1 MSTPILM
8 TKPLQTE
15 LTGPCDS
22 GVCILS
28 LSGGID
34 YRSAP
39 ELRERVFAA
48 LDSAGDGSLLV
59 DLADVRSIDTAGMAV
74 LVEALVASRERGTQL
89 FLCGAGEAVRKVFRL
104 AGLQEALEHC
114 TSCREEAERRLA
126 LSAS

>member
-1 MSTPILM
+1 M
-8 TKPLQTE
+8 TEPFQSE
-15 LTGPCDS
+15 LAGPCDS

-28 LSGGID
+28 LVGGID

-39 ELRERVFAA
+39 ELRERVFSA
-48 LDSAGDGSLLV
+48 LDATADGPLLV
-59 DLADVRSIDTAGMAV
+59 DLAEVRSIDTAGMAV
-74 LVEALVASRERGTQL
+74 LVEALVASRERGSQL

-126 LSAS
+126 PVAS